1 MPLPT
6 LPDADLLALTCLR
19 AASAKPD
26 SAFGTQIPADLLQ
39 SLPFAKVA
47 RFGGSTIDPR
57 FLDRASFDVQTWA
70 ATRKAAFDFAFE
82 IRTAFRDAWLNA
94 TVYAGL
100 GHISF
105 FDEVTAPSELR
116 TPDQAGGVWRTQA
129 TYSLALRPVPAA

>member
-6 LPDADLLALTCLR
+6 LPDADLLALACLR
-19 AASAKPD
+19 AASARPVA
-26 SAFGTQIPADLLQ
+26 AFGTQIPADLLE

-47 RFGGSTIDPR
+47 RFGGSTVDPR
-57 FLDRASFDVQTWA
+57 FLDRATFDAQTWA
-70 ATRKAAFDFAFE
+70 ASRKEAFDFAFE

-105 FDEVTAPSELR
+105 FDEVSAPSELR
-116 TPDQAGGVWRTQA
+116 TEGQADGVWRTQA
-129 TYSLALRPVPAA
+129 AYSLALRPVPVA

>member
-6 LPDADLLALTCLR
+6 LPDGDLLALACLR

-26 SAFGTQIPADLLQ
+26 SAFGTQIPANLLS

-47 RFGGSTIDPR
+47 RFGGSTVDPR
-57 FLDRASFDVQTWA
+57 FLDRATFDVQTWG

-82 IRTAFRDAWLNA
+82 IRTAFRDAWLNG

-100 GHISF
+100 GHISRF
-105 FDEVTAPSELR
+105 REVAAPTELR
-116 TPDQAGGVWRTQA
+116 TPDQADGVWRTQA
-129 TYSLALRPVPAA
+129 TYALFLRPA